1 MEKGMLRAGY
11 EKKKR
16 FLMAPHPLTNSELKN
31 FVLNL
36 DKYANGG
43 AHWIALYVEI
53 TEIVYCDT
61 FGVEHV
67 FQEKFLACKNT
78 KRNIFRI

>member
-11 EKKKR
+11 EKKKG
-16 FLMAPHPLTNSELKN
+16 FLMAPHPLTNSV
-31 FVLNL
+31 VL
-36 DKYANGG
+36 
-43 AHWIALYVEI
+43 EI

-67 FQEKFLACKNT
+67 FQETFLAFKNT